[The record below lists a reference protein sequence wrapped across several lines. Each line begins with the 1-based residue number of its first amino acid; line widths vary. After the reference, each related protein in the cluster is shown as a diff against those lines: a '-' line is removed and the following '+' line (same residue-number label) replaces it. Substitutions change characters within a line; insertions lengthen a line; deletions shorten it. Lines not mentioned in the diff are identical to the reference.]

1 MECYACTATS
11 QLTPSPVQVWTDPTE
26 EITCSNRTETTILPA
41 LRRSTWPIIK
51 DCNPRFLSS
60 GINLTACQESF

>member
-26 EITCSNRTETTILPA
+26 EITSSNRTETTILPA
-41 LRRSTWPIIK
+41 MRRRKYLAYNKRLQSKIFVQW
-51 DCNPRFLSS
+51 N
-60 GINLTACQESF
+60 